1 MAKVEAVLARA
12 RSHERKGDTAGARAL
27 CRDVLLRYPGNAR
40 ARALIARLPE
50 AAPSQEL
57 LEKLVEA
64 HKAGQTLL
72 VAEQAARL
80 LPIYP
85 ESYVLWQI
93 HGGVLLELGAYAQA
107 ETSLARAAELRPDLA
122 EARVNHSVALRAVGR
137 VDLAEAEARVALRL
151 SPGHAGA
158 TMELAAVLADRGD
171 LPEAASLCRE
181 VIAQAP
187 EVAVAHNILGVAAYE
202 EGRFDEA
209 QICYARAVA
218 SAPGF
223 AEAHRNL
230 AELKPWHEEDAQLAQ
245 MLALH
250 EDPAQSP
257 MDRARICFGLFHAFD
272 KLGQPERAWPYLE
285 QGNAQRK
292 ALMGYDI
299 SQDRALFERLGTLEA
314 TPIKDVAPAP
324 VVPIFILGM
333 PRSGTTLTEQIVSSH
348 AQVAGAGELSLF
360 ADLARD
366 FLSGAPV
373 TEEALQDLRRGYL
386 QGLAAVGGGAR
397 YVTDKMPHNFCF
409 LRLICAALP
418 EARIVHVVRD
428 APSVCWSNLR
438 QYFTAQSLGY
448 CYDLE
453 DVVAYHGLYRD
464 WTDRCEAEWP
474 GRVRRLDHAAL
485 TADPE
490 AETRALIADLGLEWD
505 TACLAP
511 QDNRRRVHTA
521 SAGQVRQAVY
531 KAAPDAWAPYA
542 PWVGKAF
549 ARLHVD
555 S

>member
-12 RSHERKGDTAGARAL
+12 RSHERKGDMAQARAL
-27 CRDVLLRYPGNAR
+27 CRDVLARYPGNSR

-50 AAPSQEL
+50 PAPSQEL

-64 HKAGQTLL
+64 HKAGETLL

-137 VDLAEAEARVALRL
+137 MDAAEAEAHAALRFA
-151 SPGHAGA
+151 PGHTGA
-158 TMELAAVLADRGD
+158 MMELAAVLADRGD

-181 VIAQAP
+181 VISRVP
-187 EVAVAHNILGVAAYE
+187 DVAVAHNILGVSAYE
-202 EGRFDEA
+202 EGRFEEA
-209 QICYARAVA
+209 QACYSKAIEV
-218 SAPGF
+218 APGF

-230 AELKPWHEEDAQLAQ
+230 AGLKTWQGEDAQLAQ

-250 EDPAQSP
+250 DDPAQSP
-257 MDRARICFGLFHAFD
+257 MDRARICFGVFHAFD
-272 KLGQPERAWPYLE
+272 KLGQPDRAWPYLE
-285 QGNAQRK
+285 QGNALRK

-299 SQDRALFERLGTLEA
+299 SQDRGLFERLRALEV
-314 TPIKDVAPAP
+314 TPLEEVAPAP

-333 PRSGTTLTEQIVSSH
+333 PRSGTTLTEQIISSH
-348 AQVAGAGELSLF
+348 AEVAGAGELSLF

-373 TEEALQDLRRGYL
+373 TQAALQDLRAGYL
-386 QGLAAVGGGAR
+386 QGLAALGGGAR
-397 YVTDKMPHNFCF
+397 CVTDKMPHNFCF
-409 LRLICAALP
+409 LPLICAALP

-428 APSVCWSNLR
+428 AASVCWSNLR

-448 CYDLE
+448 CYDLD

-464 WTDRCEAEWP
+464 WTDRCEAAWP

-485 TADPE
+485 TANPG
-490 AETRALIADLGLEWD
+490 AEIRALIADLGLEWD
-505 TACLAP
+505 AACLAP
-511 QDNRRRVHTA
+511 QENRRRVHTA
-521 SAGQVRQAVY
+521 SAGQVRQSVY
-531 KAAPDAWAPYA
+531 KVPTDAWAPYA

-549 ARLHVD
+549 SRLRVD